1 MEMQHKYS
9 IGDKVRL
16 VSMDKMG
23 DYVNAWE
30 QWANKIVTIR
40 EKRVRENPRYTEDGV
55 LVRIPCLRYRVEET
69 RRALPESCI
78 LGLASECPAENPE
91 DDKEWVECW
100 DCEEL
105 LLRDDAIFDP
115 NSGHWFCQKHFDERF
130 APCECCGVMVD
141 CEELIWIP
149 SDDIHICG
157 ECLDREYVQCECC
170 EEWFHADQDGSL
182 HHSDGN
188 EHYCASCVERYEYVV
203 CDDCGRIGTLYE
215 MYTTGDGLYYC
226 KDCWDD
232 RCVIH
237 EYGYKPDALFHAVGE
252 LRPSYAPWN
261 DLYLGVELE
270 LEVDGGDEDERD
282 NLAMDLHGQSQ
293 DEELFYLKKDGS
305 LDTGLEIVSH
315 PCPLAYHQQCFP
327 WERLAQICSAY
338 GYTSHDAGTCGLHVH
353 ASRRALGTACGEYS
367 EEKEESTIAKIIL
380 LFDRMWPQIVRFS
393 RRKPSELRWGKRP
406 VEDFDVK
413 DTDLDIADKLEK
425 YRSLGRYQAVNI
437 QNTRTVEFRVFRGT
451 LNMETFYATLDF
463 VDLVCN
469 YCRDTDLEVL
479 VDATWADLL
488 AYRPLSDD
496 LRGYLERRHLL
507 WKEATSCAE
516 DEDEDEYDGEMDN

>member
-9 IGDKVRL
+9 FYSIGSKVRL
-16 VSMDKMG
+16 ASASDMG
-23 DYVNAWE
+23 DRLRGWKS
-30 QWANKIVTIR
+30 WASKIVT
-40 EKRVRENPRYTEDGV
+40 VRYTSFRDTCQLVAGMGVPVSEPRYW
-55 LVRIPCLRYRVEET
+55 VEET
-69 RRALPESCI
+69 WRELPESLI

-91 DDKEWVECW
+91 DDEEWVECW
-100 DCEEL
+100 DCDEL
-105 LLRDDAIFDP
+105 HHREDCVLDP
-115 NSGHWFCQKHFDERF
+115 SSEHWFCQRHFDERF
-130 APCECCGVMVD
+130 VPCDCCGAMTD
-141 CEELIWIP
+141 FGELTWIP
-149 SDDIHICG
+149 SDGVQVCEG
-157 ECLDREYVQCECC
+157 CRDREYVQCDHC
-170 EEWFHADQDGSL
+170 EEWFHVDQDGSL
-182 HHSDGN
+182 HDNNGN
-188 EHYCASCVERYEYVV
+188 EHYCATCVERYEYVA
-203 CDDCGRIGTLYE
+203 CDECGHIDPWDE
-215 MYTTGDGLYYC
+215 MHTTGGGTYYC
-226 KDCWDD
+226 EDCWDD
-232 RCVIH
+232 HCAVH
-237 EYGYKPDALFHAVGE
+237 EYDYKPYALFHAVGE

-270 LEVDGGDEDERD
+270 VDGGDEDERD
-282 NLAMDLHGQSQ
+282 SLAMDLHERSQ
-293 DEELFYLKKDGS
+293 DEELFYLKRDGS

-353 ASRRALGTACGEYS
+353 ASKRALGMVCGEYS
-367 EEKEESTIAKIIL
+367 KDKEDSTIAKIIL
-380 LFDRMWPQIVRFS
+380 LFDQMWPQIVRFS

-413 DTDLDIADKLEK
+413 DTELDIADKLKK
-425 YRSLGRYQAVNI
+425 YRNQGRYQAVNI
-437 QNTRTVEFRVFRGT
+437 RNTRTVEFRVFRGT

-469 YCRDTDLEVL
+469 YCRDTDLKVL

-507 WKEATSCAE
+507 PAEAAPCAE
-516 DEDEDEYDGEMDN
+516 DEDEDEYDGEPNN